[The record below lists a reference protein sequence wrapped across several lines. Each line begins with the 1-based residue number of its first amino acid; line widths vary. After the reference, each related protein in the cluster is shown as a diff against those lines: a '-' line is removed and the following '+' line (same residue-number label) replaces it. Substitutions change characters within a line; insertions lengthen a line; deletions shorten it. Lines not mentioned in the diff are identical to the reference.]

1 MARPLTEKSL
11 VVASH
16 NPGKVREIS
25 ALLVPYGLKVISAA
39 ELSLA
44 EPVEDGA
51 TFAENAKIKALA
63 AARASGLPALS
74 DDSGLVVPALE
85 GAPGI
90 HSARWAGPSRDFTV
104 AMRKVIDDVGGRD
117 RSAHFI
123 CALALAWPDGTIE
136 HFEGRVDGAL
146 VWPMRGQSGFGYD
159 PIFVA
164 DGHDIT
170 FGEMDPDDKH
180 AISHRAEAFKK
191 FTAACLANNL

>member
-25 ALLVPYGLKVISAA
+25 ALLAPFGLKIISAA

-44 EPVEDGA
+44 APVEDGA

-74 DDSGLVVPALE
+74 DDSGLVVPALD

-90 HSARWAGPSRDFTV
+90 YSARWAGPSKDFTI
-104 AMRKVIDDVGGRD
+104 AMRKVIDEVADRD

-123 CALALAWPDGTIE
+123 CALALAWPDGALE

-146 VWPMRGQSGFGYD
+146 VWPMRGQGGFGYD

-164 DGHDIT
+164 EGYDIT

-191 FTAACLANNL
+191 FTAACLK